1 MSTLPNMKPVV
12 ESQGVKLYCPA
23 DGRFAFFNSP
33 YPAHKENTGVDI
45 YPGDGFGGEA
55 VSPVD
60 GEVTLIRRVR
70 APSGRGF
77 TASDHDTVVII
88 KNKANPE
95 TVTKL
100 LHIDPVVEVGE
111 TVRVGDPVGVTL
123 RSGYYGWGTSP
134 HLHAEIR
141 SPDDPIRARGGYC
154 LNLIDAKY
162 GDPLEELAGTVVHLQ
177 PEYALIKLEAICS
190 GLMGTVNGEP
200 AIIEGGIPYY
210 GWVGAHI
217 ENPPEHGSI
226 EILGEQISTVTERF
240 NNSCKGTGNNYCFT
254 INDENILGL
263 SLTLW
268 ANYQPLVKIIPLK
281 KGGLN
286 LEKDEWVKL
295 ELKVS

>member
-1 MSTLPNMKPVV
+1 MKPVV
-12 ESQGVKLYCPA
+12 ESMGVKLYCPR

-60 GEVTLIRRVR
+60 GEVTLIRRVK
-70 APSGRGF
+70 APSGHGF
-77 TASDHDTVVII
+77 EASDHDTVVLIR
-88 KNKANPE
+88 NRDNPE

-100 LHIDPVVEVGE
+100 LHIDPVVELGE
-111 TVRVGDPVGVTL
+111 TVRVGDSIGVTL

-134 HLHAEIR
+134 HLHVEIR
-141 SPDDPIRARGGYC
+141 KPDDPIRARGGYN
-154 LNLIDAKY
+154 LNLIDARY
-162 GDPLEELAGTVVHLQ
+162 ADPLEEIAGNVVHLQ
-177 PEYALIKLEAICS
+177 PEYALIKLDTSCT

-217 ENPPEHGSI
+217 ENPPESGSI
-226 EILGEQISTVTERF
+226 ELLGEPISTVTERF
-240 NNSCKGTGNNYCFT
+240 HQSCKGTGNNYGFM
-254 INDENILGL
+254 IKNEKILGL

-268 ANYQPLVKIIPLK
+268 ANYQPLVKAIPLK
-281 KGGLN
+281 KGGLK
-286 LEKDEWVKL
+286 LEKDEWVKV

>member
-1 MSTLPNMKPVV
+1 MSTLPDMKPVV
-12 ESQGVKLYCPA
+12 ESQGVKLYCPV

-70 APSGRGF
+70 APNGNGF
-77 TASDHDTVVII
+77 TASDHDTVVLIQ
-88 KNKANPE
+88 NRDNPE

-100 LHIDPVVEVGE
+100 LHIDPNVEVGE
-111 TVRVGDPVGVTL
+111 TVMVGDPIGVTL

-134 HLHAEIR
+134 HLHVEIR
-141 SPDDPIRARGGYC
+141 PPNDPIRARGGY
-154 LNLIDAKY
+154 NLDLINAKY
-162 GDPLEELAGTVVHLQ
+162 GDPLGEINGHVVHIQ
-177 PEYALIKLEAICS
+177 PEYALIKLETHCS

-210 GWVGAHI
+210 SWVGAHT
-217 ENPPEHGSI
+217 ESPPDSGSI
-226 EILGEQISTVTERF
+226 ELLGEPIATVTERF
-240 NNSCKGTGNNYCFT
+240 QKSCKGTGNNYSFM
-254 INDENILGL
+254 IKNEKIMGL

-268 ANYQPLVKIIPLK
+268 ANYQPLIKAIPLK
-281 KGGLN
+281 KGELN
-286 LEKDEWVKL
+286 LEKDEWVKI

>member
-1 MSTLPNMKPVV
+1 LSTLPDMKPVV
-12 ESQGVKLYCPA
+12 ESQGVKLYCPV

-77 TASDHDTVVII
+77 TASDHDTVVLIQ
-88 KNKANPE
+88 NKDNPE

-100 LHIDPVVEVGE
+100 LHIDPLVEVGE
-111 TVRVGDPVGVTL
+111 TVRVGNPIGVTL

-141 SPDDPIRARGGYC
+141 NSDDAIRARGGYN

-162 GDPLEELAGTVVHLQ
+162 GDLLEEITGKVVHLQ
-177 PEYALIKLEAICS
+177 PEYALIKLETRCS

-217 ENPPEHGSI
+217 KNPPEKGSI
-226 EILGEQISTVTERF
+226 ELLGEQISTITERF
-240 NNSCKGTGNNYCFT
+240 HQACKGTGNNYSFT
-254 INDENILGL
+254 IKNEKILGL

-268 ANYQPLVKIIPLK
+268 ANYQPLIKAIPLK

-286 LEKDEWVKL
+286 LEKDEWVNV

>member
-1 MSTLPNMKPVV
+1 MKPVV
-12 ESQGVKLYCPA
+12 ESQGVKLYCPV

-55 VSPVD
+55 LSPVE
-60 GEVTLIRRVR
+60 GEVTLIRRVK
-70 APSGRGF
+70 APTGRGF
-77 TASDHDTVVII
+77 TASDHDTVVLIQ
-88 KNKANPE
+88 NKDNPE

-100 LHIDPVVEVGE
+100 LHIDPLLEVGE
-111 TVRVGDPVGVTL
+111 TVRVGDPIGVTL

-141 SPDDPIRARGGYC
+141 DPDDPIRARGGYN
-154 LNLIDAKY
+154 LNLIDAVY
-162 GDPLEELAGTVVHLQ
+162 GDPLEEIVGTVVYLQ
-177 PEYALIKLEAICS
+177 PEYALIKLETHCS

-200 AIIEGGIPYY
+200 AIIEGGLPYY

-217 ENPPEHGSI
+217 ENPPERGSV
-226 EILGEQISTVTERF
+226 ELLGEPISIVTERF
-240 NNSCKGTGNNYCFT
+240 HQSCKGTGNNYYFT
-254 INDENILGL
+254 IKNEKILGL

-268 ANYQPLVKIIPLK
+268 VNYQPLVKAIPLK

-286 LEKDEWVKL
+286 LEKGEWVKV
-295 ELKVS
+295 ELMVS